1 MVFPLCGIG
10 FGTESDVQTP
20 CMYHIYLL
28 KGLLLGLLVTVPLGP
43 VGVLC
48 IQRTLSRSKKSGLV
62 SGLGAALADT
72 LYAGIA
78 ALGISIVVSFLS
90 EMRLGLQIAGAV
102 LFFWVAYR
110 IFFTNPGIQVRR
122 QRRNP
127 THPVEDLLSAF
138 VLTLSNPAV
147 LFVFVASF
155 AGFVV
160 RGHTTVWQVWITV
173 LGVFVGCL
181 AWWYGLVSAV
191 SIFRNRIRLRHL
203 LWINRV
209 TGIVVFLFGVFLLA
223 ELFWEV

>member
-1 MVFPLCGIG
+1 
-10 FGTESDVQTP
+10 
-20 CMYHIYLL
+20 
-28 KGLLLGLLVTVPLGP
+28 

-127 THPVEDLLSAF
+127 THPLEDLLSAF
-138 VLTLSNPAV
+138 VLPVQSAV
-147 LFVFVASF
+147 LFVFVASLLVLSV
-155 AGFVV
+155 AE
-160 RGHTTVWQVWITV
+160 HTTVWQVWINRSRGICG
-173 LGVFVGCL
+173 LPGL
-181 AWWYGLVSAV
+181 WYGLVSAV
-191 SIFRNRIRLRHL
+191 SIFRNRLRLRPQ
-203 LWINRV
+203 LWI
-209 TGIVVFLFGVFLLA
+209 TGLRDCGVFVRVILLA
-223 ELFWEV
+223 ELFWEFEILLQNAEFCFVLGLRQGVSA